1 MSWFIAAVIIKIGSG
16 IKTERSVEQN
26 EEYGNPHIHKQ
37 LFFNKNAKAIQWRNI
52 IHMQRK
58 NEFWSVF
65 HHILHKLIQNR
76 SQT

>member
-37 LFFNKNAKAIQWRNI
+37 LFLTK
-52 IHMQRK
+52 MQRQF
-58 NEFWSVF
+58 NEETLSICKERMNFDLCFTISCT
-65 HHILHKLIQNR
+65 N
-76 SQT
+76 